1 MYYLLSV
8 KSFLTNRN
16 RKRQDLYKALSSPF
30 QHQLLIV
37 VIVVC
42 AVVCAV
48 LAVLLIVVRIA
59 VVCAVRTL

>member
-37 VIVVC
+37 VIVVI
-42 AVVCAV
+42 VVCAV
-48 LAVLLIVVRIA
+48 LAVLLVVVRIA

>member
-42 AVVCAV
+42 AV
-48 LAVLLIVVRIA
+48 LAVLLVVVRIA

>member
-37 VIVVC
+37 VC

-48 LAVLLIVVRIA
+48 LAVLLVVVRIA